1 MADPKIQF
9 STDANRPNELVDV
22 RYPMRNG
29 AIFIAIM
36 GVVAAIFGSYGWWV
50 AWGAWLGAAVLLFKQ
65 PNREAQVT
73 QQLRQDVGETNSAMD
88 LRTFR
93 LYWRNERGG
102 GMCEFST
109 PETAERAAKRLLETN
124 EAEGHIEC
132 YEMTWLPEVGDIP
145 TLWLRWGADEQQ
157 WMNKWSM
164 DKSDIGVIANE
175 KEATRMAA
183 LRRIVIMQH

>member
-1 MADPKIQF
+1 MTEHKRQAP
-9 STDANRPNELVDV
+9 TDANRPNELVDV
-22 RYPMRNG
+22 RYPMRNA

-36 GVVAAIFGSYGWWV
+36 GVVAAIFGGYGWWV

-102 GMCEFST
+102 GICEFST

-132 YEMTWLPEVGDIP
+132 YEMIWLPEVGDIP
-145 TLWLRWGADEQQ
+145 TLWLRWDADKQQ
-157 WMNKWSM
+157 WTNNWSP
-164 DKSDIGVIANE
+164 DKSDIGAIANE
-175 KEATRMAA
+175 KDATRMAA
-183 LRRIVIMQH
+183 VRRWVLLNH